1 MEQVWTL
8 AISQDQRTIMSGGAD
23 SILNLWEDCTAEVA
37 QEEIKKRE
45 DEVAM

>member
-1 MEQVWTL
+1 MWTL